1 MAELPSPQSIAIGT
15 LISLYSDVNS
25 PLFAYESLIS
35 DGNDNSRQ
43 VPAVQWQL
51 ELSRLIQQLVM
62 KEDDGLFALLD
73 NDPAGNEEDPKN
85 VIEFD
90 RHSSHDL
97 DMTDD
102 FLNELLGSSSSFDFS
117 QQLLQCSSNDGRKR
131 TTNEGN
137 TMSSVS
143 LGVRA
148 SQRQDAQQNGKT
160 ASCSFRIQSL
170 SSLLDRIDDAFY
182 NLSNASS
189 SIDDLMNL
197 LDEWHALLDGSHI
210 GYPIS
215 GSSSAV
221 AVTKTVGVDGESTF
235 GVHLRKLCLG
245 MEEIPFEAM
254 SRLWMAFKSEV
265 DDEASL
271 DVNRPGVNKNNQLLT
286 KNTPNWLPSSPQ
298 IERLLRRTCLHPN
311 LETYLRQERTTIT
324 TIMEELQQTH
334 PECPSISF
342 FLFLS
347 SLARGE
353 RTQALESLH
362 RYFDYAMI
370 HERKER
376 AERAVM
382 LQLGGGANS
391 GSTGGN
397 NNNNSG
403 DAAAMRTSGMGGI
416 TTMASGMGG
425 ITGGMTGG
433 VMNGMLANNAP
444 GGGRG
449 GGNAQSDAK
458 IYKESNVMEYAA
470 QSGDDECVS
479 FANGWLALTSSSIG
493 VGGRAKK
500 SIYATVG
507 GIPSDDAVGGG
518 QLGSRG
524 YRPLVP
530 SASNCIGRSTLEE
543 EAMLQHCQRRATQRG
558 LSSLSI
564 GTSLELARRMV
575 YRRDVDGQ
583 LCSNDSE
590 VVPSSTLAWDRIQ
603 RSGTGSSPS
612 FVDNRA
618 GAGNGMLSNQ
628 AGGAALALG
637 QVHTDVGNMTASD
650 VITTLGRQALAESGL
665 WDSTGHSSFSS
676 LSSCR
681 AIMDSGRMTHCAE
694 GGMNKGGSLYVDTLE
709 RISSMSDKAA
719 APTPEWIL
727 SASAF
732 VHECLPPVETALMLL
747 TKSTHL
753 FLQQEDY
760 EQAKAMARQ
769 ACWLSSRHALF
780 FHQGWNLLQLALI
793 DLEASTSS
801 PSNFESCLSPLL
813 ECLHLSEQY
822 VMDPLRAMALSS
834 LARVFLCMGR
844 ICKARALL
852 NAAIPLLMQHGHVW
866 FQAEACLTLAKC
878 NLAEV
883 PSREAGASA
892 SQLRQNALVQLEK
905 AAALFEKIDDVHR
918 LKEIYYLQS
927 RIYQFLPSG
936 QNKRDEAAKN
946 FFRLNKM
953 KQHKLTGRKQ
963 WESIH
968 GILITMLMKC

>member
-1 MAELPSPQSIAIGT
+1 
-15 LISLYSDVNS
+15 
-25 PLFAYESLIS
+25 
-35 DGNDNSRQ
+35 
-43 VPAVQWQL
+43 
-51 ELSRLIQQLVM
+51 
-62 KEDDGLFALLD
+62 
-73 NDPAGNEEDPKN
+73 
-85 VIEFD
+85 
-90 RHSSHDL
+90 
-97 DMTDD
+97 
-102 FLNELLGSSSSFDFS
+102 
-117 QQLLQCSSNDGRKR
+117 
-131 TTNEGN
+131 
-137 TMSSVS
+137 
-143 LGVRA
+143 
-148 SQRQDAQQNGKT
+148 
-160 ASCSFRIQSL
+160 
-170 SSLLDRIDDAFY
+170 
-182 NLSNASS
+182 
-189 SIDDLMNL
+189 
-197 LDEWHALLDGSHI
+197 
-210 GYPIS
+210 
-215 GSSSAV
+215 
-221 AVTKTVGVDGESTF
+221 
-235 GVHLRKLCLG
+235 LG

-286 KNTPNWLPSSPQ
+286 KNTPDWLPSSPQ

-470 QSGDDECVS
+470 VLLAQMHYRFGFSRLSLQATEEAVRVAQQSGDDECVS

-543 EAMLQHCQRRATQRG
+543 EAMLQHCQSRATQRG

-575 YRRDVDGQ
+575 YRRDADGQ

-637 QVHTDVGNMTASD
+637 QVHTDVGNRTASD

-681 AIMDSGRMTHCAE
+681 AIYGFWSNDALRRVLSSFTHGPGR
-694 GGMNKGGSLYVDTLE
+694 GGMNKGGILYVDTLE

-732 VHECLPPVETALMLL
+732 VHEWSVRSYDISAARNFQNLIANHVAFPFNSLPPVETALMLL

-834 LARVFLCMGR
+834 LSRVFLCMGR

-968 GILITMLMKC
+968 GILITDVNAMLKG